1 MNITIRDRGL
11 TDLAAVDCD
20 RPSAGRTMLSVE
32 DAVVAG
38 IHVCRPVADAES
50 LDLFAAAGRVAAEDV
65 RCPCAL
71 PRFDHSAMD
80 GYAVHSASFTGNG
93 PWTFRIAARVAA
105 GDGSFVNSFRAGEA
119 VEIFTGAMI
128 PADFDA
134 AIIRE
139 KCSTHDRHFTTAYR
153 PRPGENI
160 RVKGEDVEQ
169 DALLFEAGTVLTPHR
184 IALLAAAGLAQVSV
198 VRKIRLAFI
207 TTGSEL
213 KQPGET
219 LAAGQIYNS
228 NRYLLRSM
236 LSHPWLEVHD
246 LGSSPDTIGA
256 TVDILHRA
264 SLEHDIVV
272 TSGGLSKGG
281 EDHVREALKRS
292 GGSIDVLN
300 VAMRPG
306 KPVSL
311 GTLGS
316 SLFIGLPGN
325 PMAAAVT
332 LAQIALPAIRAVAGI
347 AHREPL
353 WLTATA
359 DFAIAKRLGRTE
371 FVPVVICG
379 RNPDGTPI
387 LGMLGR
393 GSSGSLFPMAQADGL
408 AILPAD
414 LGSVERGMPVRFQPF
429 FPV

>member
-1 MNITIRDRGL
+1 MNITLRDRGFA
-11 TDLAAVDCD
+11 DLAAIDCD
-20 RPSAGRTMLSVE
+20 RASAGRTTLSVE
-32 DAVVAG
+32 DAILAG
-38 IHVCRPVADAES
+38 IKMCRPVSYAEN
-50 LDLFAAAGRVAAEDV
+50 LDLFAAAGRVAAQDI

-80 GYAVHSASFTGNG
+80 GYAVRSGSFIGDG
-93 PWTFRIAARVAA
+93 PWTFRVAERVAA
-105 GDGSFVNSFRAGEA
+105 GDDAVGKRFETGEA

-128 PADFDA
+128 PVDFDA
-134 AIIRE
+134 VIISE
-139 KCSTHDRHFTTAYR
+139 KCSTCDGQFTTAYN
-153 PRPGENI
+153 PRPGENV
-160 RVKGEDVEQ
+160 RVKGEDVQ
-169 DALLFEAGTVLTPHR
+169 HDALLFTAGTVLTPHR
-184 IALLAAAGLAQVSV
+184 IALLAAAGIAHVSV
-198 VRKIRLAFI
+198 IRKIRLALI

-236 LSHPWLEVHD
+236 LSHPWLDIHD
-246 LGSSPDTIGA
+246 LGCTPDAIDA

-264 SLEHDIVV
+264 SMDHDIIV

-332 LAQIALPAIRAVAGI
+332 LAQIALPAIRAITGI
-347 AHREPL
+347 VRQEPL
-353 WLTATA
+353 WITGFLTLS
-359 DFAIAKRLGRTE
+359 FGRK
-371 FVPVVICG
+371 
-379 RNPDGTPI
+379 
-387 LGMLGR
+387 
-393 GSSGSLFPMAQADGL
+393 
-408 AILPAD
+408 
-414 LGSVERGMPVRFQPF
+414 
-429 FPV
+429 